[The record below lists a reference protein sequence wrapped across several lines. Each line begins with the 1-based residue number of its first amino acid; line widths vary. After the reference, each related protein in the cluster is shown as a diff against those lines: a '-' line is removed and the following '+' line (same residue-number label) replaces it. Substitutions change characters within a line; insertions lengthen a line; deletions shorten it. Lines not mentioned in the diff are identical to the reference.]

1 MLAIKGYFQFK
12 VDQVHLVRFND
23 HFLLWQGVAEDEEEA
38 KPRTEAGKIGVIR
51 AAVNTDANV
60 VLNALLGL
68 VLVLVPAAEDTPS
81 I

>member
-12 VDQVHLVRFND
+12 VEQVHLVRFND
-23 HFLLWQGVAEDEEEA
+23 HFLLWQEVEEDEEEA
-38 KPRTEAGKIGVIR
+38 KPRTEVEKIGVIR

-60 VLNALLGL
+60 VPNVL
-68 VLVLVPAAEDTPS
+68 LVLVPAAEDTPS

>member
-12 VDQVHLVRFND
+12 VEQVRQVLFND
-23 HFLLWQGVAEDEEEA
+23 HFLLWLGVAEDEEEA
-38 KPRTEAGKIGVIR
+38 KPRTEVEKIGVIR

-60 VLNALLGL
+60 VPNVLLG
-68 VLVLVPAAEDTPS
+68 LVLVPAAEDTPS